1 MERSHPKPAL
11 KTKDQVKDKY
21 SKICMNIGYTKPAA
35 KENTKPQEFK
45 LHTGQRAVKRA
56 MFNYSVATKFY
67 LLEIQKK
74 QVEKVQKMI
83 EDEEIRCLRKEMVP
97 KAQLMPFF
105 DRPFFPQR
113 SNRPLTIPR
122 EPSFRTVNSKCW
134 SCISENELYYFHHAH
149 AWNPIK

>member
-105 DRPFFPQR
+105 DRPFFPQ
-113 SNRPLTIPR
+113 SKKKMEMQI
-122 EPSFRTVNSKCW
+122 EPAFNDPERTKFPH
-134 SCISENELYYFHHAH
+134 SEF
-149 AWNPIK
+149 

>member
-1 MERSHPKPAL
+1 
-11 KTKDQVKDKY
+11 
-21 SKICMNIGYTKPAA
+21 
-35 KENTKPQEFK
+35 
-45 LHTGQRAVKRA
+45 

-105 DRPFFPQR
+105 DRPFFPQ
-113 SNRPLTIPR
+113 
-122 EPSFRTVNSKCW
+122 
-134 SCISENELYYFHHAH
+134 
-149 AWNPIK
+149 

>member
-1 MERSHPKPAL
+1 
-11 KTKDQVKDKY
+11 
-21 SKICMNIGYTKPAA
+21 
-35 KENTKPQEFK
+35 
-45 LHTGQRAVKRA
+45 

-67 LLEIQKK
+67 LSKIQKR
-74 QVEKVQKMI
+74 QVVKLHKMI
-83 EDEEIRCLRKEMVP
+83 EDEEIRSLRKEMVP

-122 EPSFRTVNSKCW
+122 EPSFRSVSSKCW
-134 SCISENELYYFHHAH
+134 SCISENELYYFQHAH

>member
-1 MERSHPKPAL
+1 MERTHTKSSIKVTPKP
-11 KTKDQVKDKY
+11 
-21 SKICMNIGYTKPAA
+21 PA
-35 KENTKPQEFK
+35 KENTKPREIK
-45 LHTGQRAVKRA
+45 LHTEQRTVKRA
-56 MFNYSVATKFY
+56 MFNYSMATKLY

-74 QVEKVQKMI
+74 QVEKLQKMI
-83 EDEEIRCLRKEMVP
+83 EDQEIRLLRKEMIP

-122 EPSFRTVNSKCW
+122 EPSFRSVNSKCW
-134 SCISENELYYFHHAH
+134 SCISENELYYFQLDQ

>member
-1 MERSHPKPAL
+1 MERSHPKSAL
-11 KTKDQVKDKY
+11 KPKDQVKDKY
-21 SKICMNIGYTKPAA
+21 SKVTPKPAA

-56 MFNYSVATKFY
+56 MFNYSLATKFY

-134 SCISENELYYFHHAH
+134 SCISENDLYYFHHAH

>member
-1 MERSHPKPAL
+1 MERSNPKSAL
-11 KTKDQVKDKY
+11 KTKDELKDKY
-21 SKICMNIGYTKPAA
+21 SKVTPKPPAA
-35 KENTKPQEFK
+35 KENTRQQEFK

-67 LLEIQKK
+67 LSEIHKRR
-74 QVEKVQKMI
+74 VEKVQKMI
-83 EDEEIRCLRKEMVP
+83 EDEEIRSLRKEMVP

-122 EPSFRTVNSKCW
+122 EPSFRMVNSKCW
-134 SCISENELYYFHHAH
+134 SCISENELHYFQHAH

>member
-1 MERSHPKPAL
+1 MERSNPKSALKAKDELKDKNSKVTPKP
-11 KTKDQVKDKY
+11 
-21 SKICMNIGYTKPAA
+21 PA
-35 KENTKPQEFK
+35 KENTRQQEFK

-67 LLEIQKK
+67 LSEIQKR

-83 EDEEIRCLRKEMVP
+83 EDEEIRSLRKEMVP

-134 SCISENELYYFHHAH
+134 SCISENELHYFQHAH

>member
-1 MERSHPKPAL
+1 PTLEAVHGRRIAEKAVWL
-11 KTKDQVKDKY
+11 KARDDKDPSSRKHKCDFDKRV
-21 SKICMNIGYTKPAA
+21 TPKPAA
-35 KENTKPQEFK
+35 KENTKPQEFN

-74 QVEKVQKMI
+74 QVEKVQKML

-105 DRPFFPQR
+105 DRPFFPQ
-113 SNRPLTIPR
+113 
-122 EPSFRTVNSKCW
+122 
-134 SCISENELYYFHHAH
+134 
-149 AWNPIK
+149 